1 MIDEPCFSRN
11 VSAETYAYLALGSNL
26 GDRIGHLRRAVDALR
41 VHPDLEVVATSS
53 VYESEAHVSRRGER
67 QPDFLNAVVK
77 VCTGI
82 GPHDLLNV
90 CHRIELKAGRK
101 RVEAPRW
108 SPRTLDI
115 DLLIFG
121 QEVVRDRRLKVPHPR
136 MWERRFVL
144 RPLAELAPDQ
154 YVPAPYD
161 TTAARLLDACPDD
174 DIPVRLAQEL

>member
-1 MIDEPCFSRN
+1 MMEEPSVSRN
-11 VSAETYAYLALGSNL
+11 MQAETYAFLALGSNL

-41 VHPDLEVVATSS
+41 DHEDLDVVATSP
-53 VYESEAHVSRRGER
+53 VYESEAHVSRPGER
-67 QPDFLNAVVK
+67 QPDFLNAVIM

-90 CHRIELKAGRK
+90 CHHVELKAGRK
-101 RVEAPRW
+101 RVESARW
-108 SPRTLDI
+108 SPRTLDV

-161 TTAARLLDACPDD
+161 TTVAKLLDACPDD
-174 DIPVRLAQEL
+174 GIPVRIAQEL